1 METQPGARFPITL
14 EPEGEEAGTVIRA
27 RVAVRN
33 ALIYTPVTLTKTD
46 ITGANTVPGALI
58 EVRDES
64 GAVIYRAYTDERGEL
79 PDIPVTP
86 GGIPSGKCWLR
97 KATP

>member
-1 METQPGARFPITL
+1 MCIRDR
-14 EPEGEEAGTVIRA
+14 IRA

-64 GAVIYRAYTDERGEL
+64 GAVI
-79 PDIPVTP
+79 
-86 GGIPSGKCWLR
+86 
-97 KATP
+97 

>member
-1 METQPGARFPITL
+1 MEVLTLQEKGSKQHAAKHYEVRELQAPEGWKRSPERFPIAL

-27 RVAVRN
+27 RVTVRN

-58 EVRDES
+58 EVRDEN
-64 GAVIYRAYTDERGEL
+64 GAEYRL
-79 PDIPVTP
+79 P
-86 GGIPSGKCWLR
+86 
-97 KATP
+97 